1 MAAIL
6 VGRLRGRCEGG
17 DGSKTVMLRLSVLQP
32 LAFRREGM
40 QGDTHLATKLRKN
53 SSKLLS

>member
-6 VGRLRGRCEGG
+6 VGRWRGRREGG
-17 DGSKTVMLRLSVLQP
+17 DGSQTVMLTLSVLQP

-40 QGDTHLATKLRKN
+40 QVDTHLAMKLRKN